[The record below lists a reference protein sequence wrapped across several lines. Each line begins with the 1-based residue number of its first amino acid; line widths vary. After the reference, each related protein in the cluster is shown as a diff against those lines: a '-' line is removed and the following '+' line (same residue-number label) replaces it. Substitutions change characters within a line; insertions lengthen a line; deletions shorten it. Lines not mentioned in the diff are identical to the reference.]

1 MQAMGVKPDRRAWT
15 ALIKAHAAGGDLRS
29 AADAYW
35 RMRDAGV
42 VPDEATLSAALAA
55 GPARDGVRM
64 DAAAAMALYRDAR
77 ALDVRPNNEGFRR
90 LTGIWVDQAF
100 DGSNGAS
107 AELPARGAR
116 TDSAV
121 SPERG
126 RSTETTETA
135 ETIPTFVTDAE
146 TGDAGKTAR
155 PRTTAPDFMLASLV
169 DDDAEARRGDDEKGS
184 PRDEKNASNSNRR
197 PLVDVHGLSTV
208 ETRAAVLSVL
218 QALRERRRAR
228 LAVSGDLVIVTG
240 SPRARKSKH
249 SAAGIEQRGS
259 VLGGGVLSE
268 TSLRDAVKGLAKD
281 LDLVVEDVEQNAG
294 RLVIRERELLKWLDR
309 DRAAARRGAA
319 VPERAAERTAAERT
333 AVERTEKPRD
343 DDDDDDASKPAASLP
358 RRRRASRRRS
368 KSRDVPGL
376 EGALK
381 EWLRENDSAE
391 IDP

>member
-1 MQAMGVKPDRRAWT
+1 
-15 ALIKAHAAGGDLRS
+15 
-29 AADAYW
+29 
-35 RMRDAGV
+35 
-42 VPDEATLSAALAA
+42 
-55 GPARDGVRM
+55 
-64 DAAAAMALYRDAR
+64 
-77 ALDVRPNNEGFRR
+77 
-90 LTGIWVDQAF
+90 
-100 DGSNGAS
+100 
-107 AELPARGAR
+107 
-116 TDSAV
+116 
-121 SPERG
+121 
-126 RSTETTETA
+126 
-135 ETIPTFVTDAE
+135 
-146 TGDAGKTAR
+146 
-155 PRTTAPDFMLASLV
+155 
-169 DDDAEARRGDDEKGS
+169 
-184 PRDEKNASNSNRR
+184 
-197 PLVDVHGLSTV
+197 V

-249 SAAGIEQRGS
+249 FSAAGIEQRGS
-259 VLGGGVLSE
+259 VLGGGVQSE

-319 VPERAAERTAAERT
+319 VPERAAERSAAERT

-343 DDDDDDASKPAASLP
+343 DDDDDDVTRTAASLP

>member
-1 MQAMGVKPDRRAWT
+1 M
-15 ALIKAHAAGGDLRS
+15 S
-29 AADAYW
+29 
-35 RMRDAGV
+35 
-42 VPDEATLSAALAA
+42 
-55 GPARDGVRM
+55 
-64 DAAAAMALYRDAR
+64 LYRDAR

-90 LTGIWVDQAF
+90 LTGMWVDQAF
-100 DGSNGAS
+100 DGGDFAEGA
-107 AELPARGAR
+107 
-116 TDSAV
+116 
-121 SPERG
+121 
-126 RSTETTETA
+126 ETA
-135 ETIPTFVTDAE
+135 GVSEDTEDIAASDHDAE
-146 TGDAGKTAR
+146 TTRSRLRSASASS
-155 PRTTAPDFMLASLV
+155 APDFMLASLV
-169 DDDAEARRGDDEKGS
+169 DDDSRDVGGYGARRSVSRKNDRWIDDGD
-184 PRDEKNASNSNRR
+184 ARR

-319 VPERAAERTAAERT
+319 VPERAAERSAAERT

-343 DDDDDDASKPAASLP
+343 DDDDDDVTRTAASLP

>member
-1 MQAMGVKPDRRAWT
+1 M
-15 ALIKAHAAGGDLRS
+15 
-29 AADAYW
+29 
-35 RMRDAGV
+35 
-42 VPDEATLSAALAA
+42 
-55 GPARDGVRM
+55 
-64 DAAAAMALYRDAR
+64 
-77 ALDVRPNNEGFRR
+77 
-90 LTGIWVDQAF
+90 
-100 DGSNGAS
+100 
-107 AELPARGAR
+107 
-116 TDSAV
+116 
-121 SPERG
+121 
-126 RSTETTETA
+126 
-135 ETIPTFVTDAE
+135 
-146 TGDAGKTAR
+146 
-155 PRTTAPDFMLASLV
+155 
-169 DDDAEARRGDDEKGS
+169 
-184 PRDEKNASNSNRR
+184 
-197 PLVDVHGLSTV
+197 HG
-208 ETRAAVLSVL
+208 ETRRCLRL
-218 QALRERRRAR
+218 KLPALRERRRAR

-249 SAAGIEQRGS
+249 FSAAGIEQRGS
-259 VLGGGVLSE
+259 VLGGGVQSE

-319 VPERAAERTAAERT
+319 VPERAAERSAAERT

-343 DDDDDDASKPAASLP
+343 DDDDDDVTRTAASLP

>member
-1 MQAMGVKPDRRAWT
+1 M
-15 ALIKAHAAGGDLRS
+15 RS

-42 VPDEATLSAALAA
+42 TPDEATLSAALAA
-55 GPARDGVRM
+55 GPPRDGATL

-90 LTGIWVDQAF
+90 LTGMWVDQAF
-100 DGSNGAS
+100 DGERAVVKDVSGDAIVAAS
-107 AELPARGAR
+107 
-116 TDSAV
+116 DD
-121 SPERG
+121 
-126 RSTETTETA
+126 
-135 ETIPTFVTDAE
+135 DAE
-146 TGDAGKTAR
+146 TTRSSTRASASASS
-155 PRTTAPDFMLASLV
+155 APDFMLASLV
-169 DDDAEARRGDDEKGS
+169 DDDSRDVGGYGARRSVSRKNDRWIDDGD
-184 PRDEKNASNSNRR
+184 ARR
-197 PLVDVHGLSTV
+197 PLVDVHGLSTM

-240 SPRARKSKH
+240 SRRARKSKH
-249 SAAGIEQRGS
+249 LSAAGIEQRGS
-259 VLGGGVLSE
+259 VLGGGVPSE

-333 AVERTEKPRD
+333 AAERTAAPTTEKPRD
-343 DDDDDDASKPAASLP
+343 DDDDDDDDAARTAASLP

-368 KSRDVPGL
+368 RSRDVPGL

-381 EWLRENDSAE
+381 EWLRENDSAG